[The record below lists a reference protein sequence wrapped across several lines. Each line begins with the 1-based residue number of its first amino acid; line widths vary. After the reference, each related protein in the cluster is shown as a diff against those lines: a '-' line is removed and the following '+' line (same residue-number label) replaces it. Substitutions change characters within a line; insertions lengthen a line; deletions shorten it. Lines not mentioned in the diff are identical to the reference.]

1 MININIQFLLDNK
14 YYYYFIIYIHV
25 LILTQ
30 INIINRII
38 IIKYVIAT
46 ILRKIIYFKT
56 FSFI

>member
-1 MININIQFLLDNK
+1 MININIQFLLDSK
-14 YYYYFIIYIHV
+14 YYYFIIYIHV